1 MRGTPQ
7 YEGYRWLEQA
17 QADLK
22 WTRHLYEEGAY
33 YLACFLAQQSAE
45 KALKAFLYA
54 QGEERV
60 TGPSVRSLCSRA
72 TAYDASFGDQAD
84 EWGILDSYYVPTR
97 YPNGLP
103 DDIPARVYNQA
114 AARSALTLA
123 EAVVSYVQRRLPAR
137 TGE

>member
-1 MRGTPQ
+1 
-7 YEGYRWLEQA
+7 
-17 QADLK
+17 
-22 WTRHLYEEGAY
+22 
-33 YLACFLAQQSAE
+33 
-45 KALKAFLYA
+45 
-54 QGEERV
+54 
-60 TGPSVRSLCSRA
+60 VRSLCGRA

-103 DDIPARVYNQA
+103 DDIPARVYNHA
-114 AARSALTLA
+114 AAKSALALA